1 MNVGSASEGK
11 GKLTVSE
18 TNTKHDVVLLAA
30 MYRTDSN
37 SETIVLAHAATF
49 GGGWGEQ
56 PKSDKGRLIVEVSGS
71 HVIRHTHT
79 HTHTHIAQSG

>member
-49 GGGWGEQ
+49 GGGVG
-56 PKSDKGRLIVEVSGS
+56 G
-71 HVIRHTHT
+71 T
-79 HTHTHIAQSG
+79 AQIGQRPPHR